1 MTVSMTEMTA
11 FLSTCARMEDCGSPA
26 ERGRAGFLE
35 EEGRP
40 ELNLKGQ
47 FGSPKWPRVRRRSVF
62 RARAQEPG
70 SWAHLPAGLQG
81 GGWGCHVSSS
91 CHSVSLSR
99 PRHEGSLSS
108 ALPGLGSEGR
118 SRPLTCC
125 EADRAGLALCGERSR
140 WRLRVGRPL
149 AQGHGALELGH

>member
-1 MTVSMTEMTA
+1 
-11 FLSTCARMEDCGSPA
+11 MEDCGSPA

-81 GGWGCHVSSS
+81 GGWGVSRLQLL
-91 CHSVSLSR
+91 SLCVPVTSTSR
-99 PRHEGSLSS
+99 RLSE
-108 ALPGLGSEGR
+108 L
-118 SRPLTCC
+118 
-125 EADRAGLALCGERSR
+125 GLA
-140 WRLRVGRPL
+140 WVGVRGKEQAPNL
-149 AQGHGALELGH
+149 L